1 MKRSFTLLLWLL
13 HVFYMICMYS
23 LSCLPDLSTVPGP
36 VASVY
41 GEPLSPTS
49 IRIGWSPPAHPNGI
63 VTGYRIQYSHVNNG
77 STESSVDV
85 HATSMNL
92 TLTELSPST
101 RYRVSVAAQTSIGV
115 GQVTTI
121 ELVTDSSC

>member
-1 MKRSFTLLLWLL
+1 M
-13 HVFYMICMYS
+13 CS
-23 LSCLPDLSTVPGP
+23 LFLLPDLSTVPGP
-36 VASVY
+36 VASVF

-49 IRIGWSPPAHPNGI
+49 VLVGWTAPTHPNGI
-63 VTGYRIQYSHVNNG
+63 VTGYRVQYSRVDNG
-77 STESSVDV
+77 SIEYSVNV
-85 HATSMNL
+85 EATSMNL
-92 TLTELSPST
+92 TLTNLSPST